1 MERKDEINNSDKEV
15 FVKSVYADKKGRDV
29 VSPNPFTMYIN
40 IGSSYPD
47 LPFLTAS
54 LLQELAKNPND
65 SKIWASRWDKSIISV
80 AANSASYC
88 DFLPNYDSRGKS
100 YVPIK
105 TTGLI
110 DSSVLLSTMPK
121 SDGPF
126 IGINDV
132 QTTTDAFLISYFH
145 MVNELLWDKAIE
157 MGNGSVDAESYS
169 ASLKEVMAEGFS
181 VGLLSED
188 EMIKA
193 KKLNPGTSM
202 RIYGS
207 KVNPF
212 VPEIMGVILTK

>member
-1 MERKDEINNSDKEV
+1 MERKNIINNPNREV
-15 FVKSVYADKKGRDV
+15 FIKFAYADKKGRDIA
-29 VSPNPFTMYIN
+29 SPNPFTMYIN

-54 LLQELAKNPND
+54 LLQELAKNPDD
-65 SKIWASRWDKSIISV
+65 SKTWASRWDKSIIAV
-80 AANSASYC
+80 AANSTNYC
-88 DFLPNYDSRGKS
+88 DFLPNYDSKGKS
-100 YVPIK
+100 YIPVK
-105 TTGLI
+105 TKGII

-121 SDGPF
+121 SNGPF
-126 IGINDV
+126 IGINNM
-132 QTTTDAFLISYFH
+132 QTTTDGFLISYFH

-157 MGNGSVDAESYS
+157 KGNGSVDTESYL
-169 ASLKEVMAEGFS
+169 ASLNEVMVEGFS

-193 KKLNPGTSM
+193 KILNPGTSM

-207 KVNPF
+207 RVNPF